1 MGTSLR
7 LAVHAPS
14 RALAIAAIE
23 AAFSAVRATDDLLST
38 WRDDSELARL
48 NHAPP
53 GLPVL
58 LSPSLERA
66 LRTVDRWSRST
77 GDAFDPAIGALV
89 DAWDLRGSGRLPSE
103 RELSDA
109 RARSGLRHF
118 RWAGH
123 SVVRDGAG
131 VWIDSGGF
139 GKGAALAAARDSL
152 RAHGV
157 TSAMLNFGGQVL
169 VLGRDETG
177 RDWAVPV
184 AHPARRGEPAAM
196 LRLRDRSAST
206 SSQSERFVEAGG
218 YRLGHVLDPR
228 SGRPVAAWGSVTVV
242 AADPMLADI
251 LSTALLVLGPDQA
264 LAWGRDRRDV
274 AVLVLEERDDRVR
287 ARWTAALEP
296 FLVRD
301 STLTRGG

>member
-7 LAVHAPS
+7 IAVEAPS
-14 RALAIAAIE
+14 RAVGITSIE

-38 WRDDSELARL
+38 WRGDTELARL
-48 NHAPP
+48 NRAPA
-53 GLPVL
+53 GAPVP
-58 LSPSLERA
+58 LSPALERT
-66 LRTVDRWSRST
+66 LRSVSRWSRLT
-77 GDAFDPAIGALV
+77 RYAFDPAIGALV
-89 DAWDLRGSGRLPSE
+89 DAWDLRGAGRLPSGG
-103 RELSDA
+103 ELA
-109 RARSGLRHF
+109 GALARSGLRHF
-118 RWAGH
+118 RWLEHA
-123 SVVRDGAG
+123 VVRDSDG

-152 RAHGV
+152 LAHGI
-157 TSAMLNFGGQVL
+157 TAATLDFGGQVL
-169 VLGRDETG
+169 VLGRDRAG
-177 RDWAVPV
+177 RDWLVPV
-184 AHPARRGEPAAM
+184 AHPARRDRPVAL

-218 YRLGHVLDPR
+218 RRLGHVLDPR
-228 SGRPVAAWGSVTVV
+228 SGRPVAPWGSVTVV

-274 AVLVLEERDDRVR
+274 ALLVLEERDGRVR
-287 ARWTAALEP
+287 PRWTAALEP